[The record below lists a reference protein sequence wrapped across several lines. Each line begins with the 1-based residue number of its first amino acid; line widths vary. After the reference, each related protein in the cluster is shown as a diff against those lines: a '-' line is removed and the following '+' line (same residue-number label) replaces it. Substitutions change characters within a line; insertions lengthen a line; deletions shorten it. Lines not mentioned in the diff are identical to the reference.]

1 MAPEAPKYGGVKQQL
16 EDKNSLLNHYRRLI
30 TAKLQ
35 NPLIARGRATGAQS
49 FDDKEVGA
57 YYIEKDGE
65 KLLVIHN
72 FNATAEKTLSITSD
86 MIADAQVYAD
96 FLGSSEDNHLAI
108 RDGKLTM
115 PPYSSVIIGSKR

>member
-1 MAPEAPKYGGVKQQL
+1 MKQQL